1 MTGSRTPRSARSG
14 CDSCRATRSE
24 SWITTS
30 RSSRALP
37 SMRVVPNGDG
47 SELVFTL
54 IRQSGMSDGQFVTD
68 KAAVENDLKALK
80 TLLER
85 KSSS

>member
-1 MTGSRTPRSARSG
+1 
-14 CDSCRATRSE
+14 
-24 SWITTS
+24 
-30 RSSRALP
+30 
-37 SMRVVPNGDG
+37 MRVVPNGDG